1 MIKVIT
7 NLIADGGISSKNS
20 PNYSIESFLISK
32 NKNYTFAIKSDV
44 YQTKDNVF
52 ILLDDEIKK
61 KLAINN
67 SYIKS
72 HTYCQLKKLNIGN
85 KVKKHLIISLNELI
99 NISNNQDNI
108 ILNISDNIDIST
120 LKNIINKN
128 MHINWYIS
136 SYSLD
141 MLEKLLNE
149 NPIYKTGIFI
159 KDINNL
165 NFSFDFY
172 IIDKLQLKDI
182 KVIEKLKT
190 LNNVF
195 IDNISSKKELN
206 YFNKKNFFF
215 ISKHINKLN

>member
-72 HTYCQLKKLNIGN
+72 RTYCQLKKLNIGN
-85 KVKKHLIISLNELI
+85 KVKKHLIVSLNELI

-108 ILNISDNIDIST
+108 ISDGIGGNIFSTNINT
-120 LKNIINKN
+120 NI
-128 MHINWYIS
+128 
-136 SYSLD
+136 
-141 MLEKLLNE
+141 
-149 NPIYKTGIFI
+149 PIYPHEFITSVIISCITFLPYIFI
-159 KDINNL
+159 THKNVKQST
-165 NFSFDFY
+165 NFY
-172 IIDKLQLKDI
+172 RMLAK
-182 KVIEKLKT
+182 
-190 LNNVF
+190 
-195 IDNISSKKELN
+195 
-206 YFNKKNFFF
+206 
-215 ISKHINKLN
+215 